1 MTLSEMNVAR
11 WEKDGAITIMST
23 PIPTL
28 KPGEMLIKVAASGLC
43 GKFDSHAEECG
54 GTHGVSLMI

>member
-1 MTLSEMNVAR
+1 MTCPEMNVAR
-11 WEKDGAITIMST
+11 WEKDGAITVMST

-43 GKFDSHAEECG
+43 GKIDTMEKGKRTQGRSCD
-54 GTHGVSLMI
+54 